1 MWDGSLAVKMLAY
14 VRINRI
20 ELAETALRQM
30 RQVDE
35 DNCLTQLCHAWLMV
49 SPHKTLLMFFFHS

>member
-1 MWDGSLAVKMLAY
+1 MLAY

-49 SPHKTLLMFFFHS
+49 SPQNLADVCVFS

>member
-49 SPHKTLLMFFFHS
+49 SPQDLADVCFS